1 VAANKLV
8 KHMAIAR
15 SGVYLYRREE
25 LPSLGISAIP
35 AEYQDQ
41 ITFGVYRPATVLA
54 RKANLFSRLPVTL
67 EHPDQMLNPVNV
79 DLYMNGYTG
88 DQVDAVHDPNTNE
101 VFLISSMTLVTASSI
116 DAYDSGI
123 REISPG
129 YNPTVI
135 WSKGVHNDED
145 YQLMVTDITD
155 ANHVALVRKARGGS
169 ATCIFDS
176 EGGRSMKDKR
186 FFSGLWRFLKKK
198 ANGAE
203 DTDLGAA
210 RRILM
215 EIAEKKDA
223 MSDEEIAA
231 KVAEVEKLAVTLPES
246 EGKGKLA
253 RFLEDFKQSKMMDPA
268 AVSEAAEMIASLF
281 EELDTA
287 AMAEM
292 TGVGVAPASEEPVA
306 TKEPVA
312 TVTEEPT
319 QEPAVVAEPTSED
332 TAPGGTSL
340 TKPAQYVPG
349 QKAVGEDGC
358 SDEDISSFLGS
369 LKGKKISP
377 KQAIYILQELLSEE
391 QAEVTPEVKPVAE
404 EAAPEVKPEATSE
417 ETPKV
422 EETEPATKDSLGFTA
437 SLSDDGKHNKTSL
450 AAFFSENFGVK
461 ERI

>member
-1 VAANKLV
+1 MPVTKLV

-15 SGVYLYRREE
+15 SGVYMYRREE
-25 LPSLGISAIP
+25 LPSLGISSIP

-41 ITFGVYRPATVLA
+41 VTFGVYRPSTVLA

-101 VFLISSMTLVTASSI
+101 LFLISSMTLVTANSI
-116 DAYDSGI
+116 QAYDSGI

-129 YNPTVI
+129 YTPVVV
-135 WSKGVHNDED
+135 WSKGLHNDED

-231 KVAEVEKLAVTLPES
+231 KVAEVEKHAETLPES

-268 AVSEAAEMIASLF
+268 SVTEAAEMIASLF
-281 EELDTA
+281 EELDTS

-292 TGVGVAPASEEPVA
+292 TGVGVAPTEEPKALESKVTEPMVEEPVA
-306 TKEPVA
+306 EEPVA
-312 TVTEEPT
+312 DTV
-319 QEPAVVAEPTSED
+319 
-332 TAPGGTSL
+332 PGGTSL
-340 TKPAQYVPG
+340 TEPAQYVPG

-358 SDEDISSFLGS
+358 SDEDITSFLAS

-377 KQAIYILQELLSEE
+377 KQAIYILQELMATEE
-391 QAEVTPEVKPVAE
+391 PKAE
-404 EAAPEVKPEATSE
+404 EPVTE
-417 ETPKV
+417 EPKV
-422 EETEPATKDSLGFTA
+422 EEPVAEVKEEPKEEPATKDSMGFTA
-437 SLSDDGKHNKTSL
+437 SLSDDGKHNKVSL

-461 ERI
+461 ERV

>member
-1 VAANKLV
+1 MAVNKLV

-25 LPSLGISAIP
+25 LPSLGITSIP
-35 AEYQDQ
+35 SEYLDQ

-54 RKANLFSRLPVTL
+54 NKANLFSRLPVTL

-101 VFLISSMTLVTASSI
+101 VFLISSMTLVTANSI

-129 YNPTVI
+129 YIPTVI
-135 WSKGVHNDED
+135 WSKGVHNEED

-155 ANHVALVRKARGGS
+155 ANHVALVRKARGGT
-169 ATCIFDS
+169 ATRIFDS

-268 AVSEAAEMIASLF
+268 SVAEAAEMIASLF

-292 TGVGVAPASEEPVA
+292 TGVGVTPSTTEEPVV
-306 TKEPVA
+306 T
-312 TVTEEPT
+312 TTEEPT

-332 TAPGGTSL
+332 TAAGGTSL
-340 TKPAQYVPG
+340 TEPAQYVPG

-391 QAEVTPEVKPVAE
+391 QAETTPVTPDVAPV
-404 EAAPEVKPEATSE
+404 VE

-422 EETEPATKDSLGFTA
+422 DEPKVEEAEPATKDSLGFTA